1 MQEEEEEEDDG
12 TDKTGTAQQL
22 RFASWRRLMFLTP
35 TPSVSLP
42 KLANVLRKPVA
53 LGANAAVNAS
63 ADLTRSPEK
72 LSQKT
77 TLRARI
83 AELLLVSKLRARSL
97 LGRSHANCVDFET
110 QREVERKETLERY
123 AQVLSVTCKN
133 WFSEDA
139 RPHTRLPDKRQL

>member
-1 MQEEEEEEDDG
+1 MQEEDEDDE

-22 RFASWRRLMFLTP
+22 RFARWRRLVFLSP
-35 TPSVSLP
+35 SPSVSLP
-42 KLANVLRKPVA
+42 KLANVLREPVV
-53 LGANAAVNAS
+53 LSANAAVNVS

-72 LSQKT
+72 PSQKT
-77 TLRARI
+77 TLRASI

-97 LGRSHANCVDFET
+97 LGRSHANFVDFET

-123 AQVLSVTCKN
+123 AQILSVTCKN
-133 WFSEDA
+133 WFPEDA